1 MSDLMTTVKI
11 SNHSEIGKLN
21 TVIIHQPGPE
31 MENMTPETA
40 SEVLYDDILTLDLAL
55 QEHAQLS
62 GVLRKVANNVLDFS
76 GLLTDILADEKVKL
90 DLLQDVCALHGHNE
104 LVDDLMAFDAVDLS
118 RQLFEGTLL
127 KKNTLERYIS
137 PSRHAIPP
145 LPNAFFTRDAVMCVY
160 NKTVIGSMAHRVRL
174 TEALLLKSIFNNHPA
189 LSGQGFHFDGTQGK
203 SDTLTI
209 EGGDLLV
216 IKDDLLVIGYSERT
230 SAKAIDRMAEKLSLG
245 KENLDIIVVELPKI
259 RATIHLDMIFTMLDV
274 DTVMNFSPLITGPG
288 KCKAFHLSCTNGKI
302 NYINEYSGLPKALR
316 LFGLELKFV
325 KCGGD
330 NPFSQERE
338 QWTSG
343 ANFFTFAPGHVIGYK
358 HNKATLEAL
367 NHAGFEVVDAKDIIS
382 GAVKMPVGKTAV
394 AMDGSELSRGGGGC
408 RCMTMPVHRD
418 PVAW

>member
-1 MSDLMTTVKI
+1 MSTAKI
-11 SNHSEIGKLN
+11 SNYSEIGKLN
-21 TVIIHQPGPE
+21 TVIIHEPGSE

-40 SEVLYDDILTLDLAL
+40 HEVLYDDILTLDLAL
-55 QEHAQLS
+55 KEHAQLA
-62 GVLRKVANNVLDFS
+62 GVLNKVADNVLEFKS
-76 GLLTDILADEKVKL
+76 LLADVLENSKVKL
-90 DLLQDVCALHGHNE
+90 DLLQDVCALHGHQE
-104 LVDDLMAFDAVDLS
+104 LVDDLMAFDAKDLS
-118 RQLFEGTLL
+118 TQLFQGTLL

-160 NKTVIGSMAHRVRL
+160 DKTIIGSMAHRVRL
-174 TEALLLKSIFNNHPA
+174 TEALLLKSIFNNHPK
-189 LSGQGFHFDGTQGK
+189 LKGQGFHFDGTRRK
-203 SDTLTI
+203 SEQLTI

-216 IKDDLLVIGYSERT
+216 IRDDLLVIGYSERT
-230 SAKAIDRMAEKLSLG
+230 SARAIDRMAEKLSLG
-245 KENLDIIVVELPKI
+245 HENLDIVVVELPKI

-274 DTVMNFSPLITGPG
+274 DTVMNFSPLITGAG

-316 LFGLELKFV
+316 LFGLELNFV
-325 KCGGD
+325 NCGGD

-343 ANFFTFAPGHVIGYK
+343 ANFFTFAPGHIIGYK
-358 HNKATLEAL
+358 HNKATMDAL
-367 NHAGFEVVDAKDIIS
+367 DLAGFEVIDAKDIIA
-382 GAVKMPVGKTAV
+382 GKVEMPDGKAAV

-418 PVAW
+418 AVNW

>member
-1 MSDLMTTVKI
+1 MSAAKI
-11 SNHSEIGKLN
+11 SNYSEIGKLN
-21 TVIIHQPGPE
+21 TVIIHEPGSE

-40 SEVLYDDILTLDLAL
+40 HEVLYDDILTLDLAL
-55 QEHAQLS
+55 KEHAQLA
-62 GVLRKVANNVLDFS
+62 GVLDKVTDNVLEFRC
-76 GLLTDILADEKVKL
+76 LLADVLEDSRVKL

-104 LVDDLMAFDAVDLS
+104 LVDDLMSFDAKDLTA
-118 RQLFEGTLL
+118 QLFEGTLL

-160 NKTVIGSMAHRVRL
+160 DKTIIGSMAHRVRL
-174 TEALLLKSIFNNHPA
+174 TEALLLKSIFNNHPR
-189 LSGQGFHFDGTQGK
+189 LKGQGFHFDGTSQK
-203 SDTLTI
+203 TEQLTI

-216 IKDDLLVIGYSERT
+216 IRDDLLVIGYSERT
-230 SAKAIDRMAEKLSLG
+230 SARAIDRMAEKLSMG
-245 KENLDIIVVELPKI
+245 HDKLDIVVVELPKI

-274 DTVMNFSPLITGPG
+274 DTVMNFAPLITGAG

-316 LFGLELKFV
+316 LFGLELDFV
-325 KCGGD
+325 NCGGA
-330 NPFSQERE
+330 NPFAQERE

-358 HNKATLEAL
+358 HNKATLDAL
-367 NHAGFEVVDAKDIIS
+367 DLAGFEIIEANHIIDGS
-382 GAVKMPVGKTAV
+382 KTMPDSKAAI

-418 PVAW
+418 AVNW

>member
-1 MSDLMTTVKI
+1 MTAAKI
-11 SNHSEIGKLN
+11 SNYSEIGKLN
-21 TVIIHQPGPE
+21 TVIVHKPGEE

-55 QEHAQLS
+55 KEHAQLT
-62 GVLRKVANNVLDFS
+62 GVLNTVADNVLEFS
-76 GLLTDILADEKVKL
+76 ALLTDVLQDPKVKL

-104 LVDDLMAFDAVDLS
+104 LVDDLMSFDALDLS
-118 RQLFEGTLL
+118 RQLFQGTLL

-174 TEALLLKSIFNNHPA
+174 TEALLLKSIFNNHPK
-189 LSGQGFHFDGTQGK
+189 LSGHGFHFDGTQRK
-203 SDTLTI
+203 SEALTI

-216 IKDDLLVIGYSERT
+216 IKEDLLVIGYSERT
-230 SAKAIDRMAEKLSLG
+230 SARAIDRMAEKLSLG

-274 DTVMNFSPLITGPG
+274 DTVMNFAPLITGAG

-316 LFGLELKFV
+316 LFGLELNFV
-325 KCGGD
+325 NCGGD
-330 NPFSQERE
+330 NAFAQERE

-343 ANFFTFAPGHVIGYK
+343 ANFFTFAPGHIIGYK
-358 HNKATLEAL
+358 HNKATMDAL
-367 NHAGFEVVDAKDIIS
+367 DEAGFAVIDANDIIS
-382 GAVKMPVGKTAV
+382 GKSQLPAGKAAV

-408 RCMTMPVHRD
+408 RCMTMPVHREA
-418 PVAW
+418 VAW

>member
-1 MSDLMTTVKI
+1 MSATKI
-11 SNHSEIGKLN
+11 SNYSEIGKLN
-21 TVIIHQPGPE
+21 TVIIHEPGLE

-40 SEVLYDDILTLDLAL
+40 NEVLYDDILTLDLAL
-55 QEHAQLS
+55 KEYAQLS
-62 GVLRKVANNVLDFS
+62 GVLNKVADNVLDFKNM
-76 GLLTDILADEKVKL
+76 LAEVLEDSRVKL

-104 LVDDLMAFDAVDLS
+104 LVDDLMSFDAKDLAN
-118 RQLFEGTLL
+118 QLFQGTLL

-160 NKTVIGSMAHRVRL
+160 DKTIIGSMAHRVRL
-174 TEALLLKSIFNNHPA
+174 TEALLLKSIFNNHPR
-189 LSGQGFHFDGTQGK
+189 LKGQGFHYDGTLPKNG
-203 SDTLTI
+203 DLTI

-216 IKDDLLVIGYSERT
+216 IRDDLLVIGFSERT
-230 SAKAIDRMAEKLSLG
+230 SARAIDRMAEKLSLG
-245 KENLDIIVVELPKI
+245 HENLDIVVVELPKI

-274 DTVMNFSPLITGPG
+274 DTVMNFSPLITGAG

-316 LFGLELKFV
+316 LFGLELNFIN
-325 KCGGD
+325 CGGD
-330 NPFSQERE
+330 NPFAQERE

-343 ANFFTFAPGHVIGYK
+343 ANFFTFAPGHIIGYK

-367 NHAGFEVVDAKDIIS
+367 NQAGFDIIDANDIIS
-382 GAVKMPVGKTAV
+382 GQVIMPKGKAAV

-418 PVAW
+418 AVNW

>member
-1 MSDLMTTVKI
+1 
-11 SNHSEIGKLN
+11 
-21 TVIIHQPGPE
+21 

-40 SEVLYDDILTLDLAL
+40 HEVLYDDILTLDLAL
-55 QEHAQLS
+55 QEHAQLT
-62 GVLRKVANNVLDFS
+62 GVLNKVTDKVFEFS
-76 GLLTDILADEKVKL
+76 DLLTDVLADSKVKL
-90 DLLQDVCALHGHNE
+90 DLIQDVCALHSHNE
-104 LVDDLMAFDAVDLS
+104 LVDDLMAFDAKDLS
-118 RQLFEGTLL
+118 AQLFQGTLL

-160 NKTVIGSMAHRVRL
+160 DKTIIGSMAHRVRL
-174 TEALLLKSIFNNHPA
+174 TEALLLKSIFNNHPE
-189 LSGQGFHFDGTQGK
+189 LKGQGFHFDGTQGK
-203 SDTLTI
+203 STELTI

-230 SAKAIDRMAEKLSLG
+230 SSRAIDRMAEKLSYG
-245 KENLDIIVVELPKI
+245 REKLDIIVVELPKI

-274 DTVMNFSPLITGPG
+274 DTVMNFAPLITGAG
-288 KCKAFHLSCTNGKI
+288 KCKAFHLSCTHGKI

-316 LFGLELKFV
+316 LFGLELNFV
-325 KCGGD
+325 NCGGD

-343 ANFFTFAPGHVIGYK
+343 ANFFTFAPGHIIGYQ
-358 HNKATLEAL
+358 HNKATLAAL
-367 NHAGFEVVDAKDIIS
+367 DQAGFSIIDANDIIS
-382 GAVKMPVGKTAV
+382 DKVTMPKGKAAV

-418 PVAW
+418 PVDW

>member
-1 MSDLMTTVKI
+1 MSTAKI
-11 SNHSEIGKLN
+11 SNYSEIGQLN

-55 QEHAQLS
+55 KEHAQLS
-62 GVLRKVANNVLDFS
+62 GVLNLVADQVLEFS
-76 GLLTDILADEKVKL
+76 GLLSDILVDEKVKL
-90 DLLQDVCALHGHNE
+90 DLIQDVCNLHGHQE
-104 LVDDLMAFDAVDLS
+104 LVDDLMSFDAADLAT
-118 RQLFEGTLL
+118 QLFQGTLL

-160 NKTVIGSMAHRVRL
+160 DKPIIGSMAHRVRL
-174 TEALLLKSIFNNHPA
+174 TEALLLKSIFNNHPK
-189 LSGQGFHFDGTQGK
+189 LKGSGFHFDGTKRQ
-203 SDTLTI
+203 SEDLTI

-216 IKDDLLVIGYSERT
+216 IRDDLLVIGYSERT
-230 SAKAIDRMAEKLSLG
+230 SARAIDRLAGKLSMG
-245 KENLDIIVVELPKI
+245 HDNLDIVVVELPKI

-274 DTVMNFSPLITGPG
+274 DTVMNFAPLITGAG
-288 KCKAFHLSCTNGKI
+288 KCKAFHMSCTQGKI

-316 LFGLELKFV
+316 LFGLELNFIN
-325 KCGGD
+325 CGGD
-330 NPFSQERE
+330 NAFAQERE

-343 ANFFTFAPGHVIGYK
+343 ANFFTFAPGQIIGYK

-367 NHAGFEVVDAKDIIS
+367 DQAGFEIITATDLMNGGASLPS
-382 GAVKMPVGKTAV
+382 GKAAV

-408 RCMTMPVHRD
+408 RCMTMPVHRNA
-418 PVAW
+418 VNW

>member
-1 MSDLMTTVKI
+1 MSTNKI
-11 SNHSEIGKLN
+11 SNYSEIGKLN
-21 TVIIHQPGPE
+21 KVIVHKPGPE

-40 SEVLYDDILTLDLAL
+40 HEVLYDDILTLDLAL
-55 QEHAQLS
+55 QEHAQLT
-62 GVLRKVANNVLDFS
+62 GVLNKVTDKVFEFS
-76 GLLTDILADEKVKL
+76 DLLSDVLADSKVKL
-90 DLLQDVCALHGHNE
+90 DLIQDVCALHNHNE
-104 LVDDLMAFDAVDLS
+104 LVDDLMAFDAKDLS
-118 RQLFEGTLL
+118 AQLFQGTLL

-160 NKTVIGSMAHRVRL
+160 DKTIIGSMAHRVRL
-174 TEALLLKSIFNNHPA
+174 TEALLLKSIFNNHPE
-189 LSGQGFHFDGTQGK
+189 LKGQGFHFDGTQGK
-203 SDTLTI
+203 STELTI

-230 SAKAIDRMAEKLSLG
+230 SARAIDRMAEKLSYG
-245 KENLDIIVVELPKI
+245 KDKLDIIVVELPKI

-274 DTVMNFSPLITGPG
+274 DTVMNFAPLITGAG

-316 LFGLELKFV
+316 LFGLELNFV
-325 KCGGD
+325 NCGGD

-343 ANFFTFAPGHVIGYK
+343 ANFFTFAPGHIIGYK
-358 HNKATLEAL
+358 HNKATLDAL
-367 NHAGFEVVDAKDIIS
+367 DLAGFAIIDANDIINDQ
-382 GAVKMPVGKTAV
+382 VTMPKGKAAV

-418 PVAW
+418 AVPW

>member
-1 MSDLMTTVKI
+1 MSTAKI
-11 SNHSEIGKLN
+11 SNYSEIGKLN
-21 TVIIHQPGPE
+21 TVIIHQPGFE

-40 SEVLYDDILTLDLAL
+40 HEVLYDDILTLDLAL
-55 QEHAQLS
+55 KEHAQLT
-62 GVLRKVANNVLDFS
+62 GVLNKVSDNVFEFTD
-76 GLLTDILADEKVKL
+76 LLTDVLEDSRVKL
-90 DLLQDVCALHGHNE
+90 NLLQDVCALHGHNE
-104 LVDDLMAFDAVDLS
+104 LVDDLMAFDAKDLTT
-118 RQLFEGTLL
+118 QLFQGTLL

-160 NKTVIGSMAHRVRL
+160 DKTIIGSMAHRVRL
-174 TEALLLKSIFNNHPA
+174 TEALLLKSIFNNHPK
-189 LSGQGFHFDGTQGK
+189 LKGQGFHFDGTKRK
-203 SDTLTI
+203 SEQLTI

-216 IKDDLLVIGYSERT
+216 IRDDLLVIGYSERT
-230 SAKAIDRMAEKLSLG
+230 SARAIDRMAEKLSIG
-245 KENLDIIVVELPKI
+245 HENLDIVVVELPKI

-274 DTVMNFSPLITGPG
+274 DTVMNFAPLITGAG

-316 LFGLELKFV
+316 LFGLELDFV
-325 KCGGD
+325 NCGGD

-343 ANFFTFAPGHVIGYK
+343 ANFFTFAPGHIIGYK
-358 HNKATLEAL
+358 HNKATIDAL
-367 NHAGFEVVDAKDIIS
+367 DHAGFEILDANDVIS
-382 GAVKMPVGKTAV
+382 GNKQLPNGKAAV

-418 PVAW
+418 AVNW

>member
-1 MSDLMTTVKI
+1 MSTNKI
-11 SNHSEIGKLN
+11 SNYSEIGKLN
-21 TVIIHQPGPE
+21 KVIVHKPGPE

-40 SEVLYDDILTLDLAL
+40 HEVLYDDILTLDLAL
-55 QEHAQLS
+55 QEHAQLT
-62 GVLRKVANNVLDFS
+62 GVLNKVTDKVFEFS
-76 GLLTDILADEKVKL
+76 DLLTDVLADSKVKL
-90 DLLQDVCALHGHNE
+90 DLIQDVCALHSHNE
-104 LVDDLMAFDAVDLS
+104 LVDDLMAFDAKDLS
-118 RQLFEGTLL
+118 AQLFQGTLL

-160 NKTVIGSMAHRVRL
+160 DKTIIGSMAHRVRL
-174 TEALLLKSIFNNHPA
+174 TEALLLKSIFNNHPE
-189 LSGQGFHFDGTQGK
+189 LKGQGFHFDGTQGK
-203 SDTLTI
+203 STELTI

-230 SAKAIDRMAEKLSLG
+230 SSRAIDRMAEKLSYG
-245 KENLDIIVVELPKI
+245 REKLDIIVVELPKI

-274 DTVMNFSPLITGPG
+274 DTVMNFAPLITGAG
-288 KCKAFHLSCTNGKI
+288 KCKAFHLSCTHGKI

-316 LFGLELKFV
+316 LFGLELNFV
-325 KCGGD
+325 NCGGD

-343 ANFFTFAPGHVIGYK
+343 ANFFTFAPGHIIGYQ
-358 HNKATLEAL
+358 HNKATLAAL
-367 NHAGFEVVDAKDIIS
+367 DQAGFSIIDANDIIS
-382 GAVKMPVGKTAV
+382 DKVTMPKGKAAV

-418 PVAW
+418 PVDW